1 MDFTLPHFQLQ
12 QPGLLDKITGFF
24 DPVFS
29 YIGGEHSYII
39 GALVLLIVGLFVA
52 RMVRRL
58 VAKALGSMKLDER
71 VNKGGGKRFQLEK
84 LISKLFYY
92 LMVIY
97 VCMIVLSKLHVGDV
111 FAPIEAMLQ
120 DFLSAIPQILKAGI
134 IAFAGYIIA
143 KLASEAVELLTE
155 SLNKLSTRLGFDA
168 TSFNLISILKQV
180 VFIFVFIPILVI
192 AIDELGME
200 AVSGPA
206 TEMLQKFMAAI
217 PNIIGAALIIGIFYL
232 IAKFIAPALKEL
244 LKNLGTDELPQ
255 KMGINFMEGRSLS
268 GIASSVVFFF
278 IMIAGITSGLERLE
292 MGTVVTALNDVMG
305 LSGKILFGLVIM
317 VLGNFV
323 AKVAYNSLSGSKD
336 NAGLASIA
344 RVAIMGIFFGI
355 GLNAMG
361 IANEIVNL
369 AFGLTL
375 GAVAVAIALS
385 FGLGGREAA
394 GKQMDH
400 ILKRF
405 RKD

>member
-1 MDFTLPHFQLQ
+1 M
-12 QPGLLDKITGFF
+12 PGLI
-24 DPVFS
+24 S
-29 YIGGEHSYII
+29 YTHST
-39 GALVLLIVGLFVA
+39 
-52 RMVRRL
+52 
-58 VAKALGSMKLDER
+58 KS
-71 VNKGGGKRFQLEK
+71 
-84 LISKLFYY
+84 
-92 LMVIY
+92 
-97 VCMIVLSKLHVGDV
+97 
-111 FAPIEAMLQ
+111 P
-120 DFLSAIPQILKAGI
+120 
-134 IAFAGYIIA
+134 
-143 KLASEAVELLTE
+143 
-155 SLNKLSTRLGFDA
+155 
-168 TSFNLISILKQV
+168 
-180 VFIFVFIPILVI
+180 
-192 AIDELGME
+192 
-200 AVSGPA
+200 
-206 TEMLQKFMAAI
+206 
-217 PNIIGAALIIGIFYL
+217 IGIFYL

>member
-1 MDFTLPHFQLQ
+1 M
-12 QPGLLDKITGFF
+12 
-24 DPVFS
+24 
-29 YIGGEHSYII
+29 
-39 GALVLLIVGLFVA
+39 LLIVGLFVA